1 MGRERLGSPV
11 DHSSGRDSH
20 EHHLENPISGRQSEA
35 DELWDSLK
43 AEIGYSSYADYM
55 DAY

>member
-20 EHHLENPISGRQSEA
+20 EHHLENPRSGRQSEA